1 MTAPGTRP
9 CKSKISIKGGK
20 GEVRCGGGG
29 GGLSLYIIKRYNNWE
44 YTRKALSLDRFMNI
58 AFSFLPLHDF
68 PLPEY
73 PGLQV
78 HR

>member
-1 MTAPGTRP
+1 MRW
-9 CKSKISIKGGK
+9 
-20 GEVRCGGGG
+20 GG